1 MKSVFP
7 VASEHVEARILS
19 QVERGLFKAI
29 EGRLQRVNY
38 NKKEIAV
45 VADGEIRYFQVDP
58 DSQLWFDDQRTI
70 LRCFHPL
77 DQVKVIFQ
85 EGQPNA
91 VKAMYAWEKQV
102 A

>member
-1 MKSVFP
+1 MNGTIP
-7 VASEHVEARILS
+7 PAPERLEARILS
-19 QVERGLFKAI
+19 QVERGLYKAI
-29 EGRLQRVNY
+29 AGRLQRINY
-38 NKKEIAV
+38 RKKELAV
-45 VADGEIRYFQVDP
+45 VADGQVRYFQVDQ

-85 EGQPNA
+85 EGQPNS
-91 VKAMYAWEKQV
+91 VKALYAWENQL

>member
-7 VASEHVEARILS
+7 AASEHVEARILS

-38 NKKEIAV
+38 HKREIAV
-45 VADGEIRYFQVDP
+45 VADGEIRYFQVDQ

-77 DQVKVIFQ
+77 DRVQVLYRESPSGPVLT
-85 EGQPNA
+85 
-91 VKAMYAWEKQV
+91 AMHCWD
-102 A
+102 